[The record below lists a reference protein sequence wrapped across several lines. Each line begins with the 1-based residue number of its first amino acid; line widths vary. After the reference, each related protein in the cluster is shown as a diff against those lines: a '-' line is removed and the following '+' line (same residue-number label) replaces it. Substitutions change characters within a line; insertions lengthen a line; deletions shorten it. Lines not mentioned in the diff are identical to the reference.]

1 MSGAKEIVYGRIP
14 VLECLKARRR
24 RPSRL
29 FVQVTAH
36 GIEEVL
42 AAAKGVPVEHVDRLA
57 LDRMTHAGIHQGV
70 VLETELAPVLDLEDL
85 LEGDL
90 AADAFVVILDSVE
103 DPHNFGAIARSA
115 AACGAAGLIFAKD
128 RSAPLSPTA
137 VKAAAGAMDWL
148 NLIRVTN
155 LARAIETLKKAG
167 FWVAAL
173 DADADKTIWDA
184 DLSGRIALV
193 VGNEGEGIRR
203 LVREKCDFA
212 VSIPLVGEITSL
224 NASVSAGIALAEC
237 RRRRWLKEK
246 EKGHGRE

>member
-1 MSGAKEIVYGRIP
+1 MVYGRIP

-29 FVQVTAH
+29 FVLLSAK
-36 GIEEVL
+36 GMDEVL
-42 AAAKGVPVEHVDRLA
+42 AAAKGVPVEHVDRQT
-57 LDRMTHAGIHQGV
+57 LDRMARDGNHQGV
-70 VLETELAPVLDLEDL
+70 VLETGPAPVLDLEDL

-90 AADAFVVILDSVE
+90 SADAFVVILDSVE

-137 VKAAAGAMDWL
+137 MKSAAGAMDWL
-148 NLIRVTN
+148 NLVRVTN
-155 LARAIETLKKAG
+155 LARAIEALQKAG

-173 DADADKTIWDA
+173 DADADRTIWDA

-212 VSIPLVGEITSL
+212 VSIPLVGAITSL

-237 RRRRWLKEK
+237 RRRRWMK
-246 EKGHGRE
+246 

>member
-1 MSGAKEIVYGRIP
+1 MNDSKEMVYGRIP

-29 FVQVTAH
+29 YVLVTAH

-42 AAAKGVPVEHVDRLA
+42 AAAKGVPVEHVDRLM
-57 LDRMTHAGIHQGV
+57 LDRMTHSAIHQGV
-70 VLETELAPVLDLEDL
+70 VLETELAPVLDLQDL

-90 AADAFVVILDSVE
+90 AEDAFVVLLDSVE

-115 AACGAAGLIFAKD
+115 AACGASGLIFAKD

-137 VKAAAGAMDWL
+137 VKAAAGAMDWI

-155 LARAIETLKKAG
+155 LARSIETLKKAG

-173 DADADKTIWDA
+173 DADAGKTLWDA

-212 VSIPLVGEITSL
+212 VSIPLVGAITSL

-237 RRRRWLKEK
+237 RRRRWIKEK
-246 EKGHGRE
+246 TRG

>member
-1 MSGAKEIVYGRIP
+1 VSDEKEIVYGRIP

-29 FVQVTAH
+29 FVLVTAH

-42 AAAKGVPVEHVDRLA
+42 AAAKGVPVEHVDRLM
-57 LDRMTHAGIHQGV
+57 LDRMTHSGIHQGV
-70 VLETELAPVLDLEDL
+70 VLETELAPVLDLQDL

-128 RSAPLSPTA
+128 RSAPISPTA
-137 VKAAAGAMDWL
+137 VKAAAGAMDWIS
-148 NLIRVTN
+148 LIRVTN
-155 LARAIETLKKAG
+155 LARSIETLKKAG

-173 DADADKTIWDA
+173 DADADRTIWDA

-237 RRRRWLKEK
+237 RRRRWVG
-246 EKGHGRE
+246 EKGRK